1 MFPKQLVQAIKSG
14 HVHFMNELS
23 ERLNNWKW
31 QGFLGDIFAKLG
43 NSYHVSEMFSQK
55 QKFIKYYVN
64 KKENYNYM

>member
-43 NSYHVSEMFSQK
+43 NSYHVSEMLS
-55 QKFIKYYVN
+55 
-64 KKENYNYM
+64 